1 MPVKVQVPP
10 NLRPHTDNKG
20 VVELEGATVGAVL
33 EALHAAYPATAG
45 KVIDKGSL
53 RRTLN
58 VFLNNEDIRVLG
70 GLAAPVKDGDDLA
83 VIPTVSGGEDDED
96 DGEEEGDDVPEGA
109 AIFPAI
115 PAELGVSPL
124 LLSSV
129 HAMVFLGGSE
139 AAIVNPEAA
148 HEAIGQMAEYLQRLR
163 GPELVRVQEDMAT
176 LEGYARRAK
185 WPKGLVLALKGL
197 LEDLG
202 VGGDAPPDDGE
213 DDEE

>member
-33 EALHAAYPATAG
+33 EALHAQYPATAG

-58 VFLNNEDIRVLG
+58 VFLNNEDIRTLG
-70 GLAAPVKDGDDLA
+70 GLAAPVKDGDDIA
-83 VIPTVSGGEDDED
+83 VIPTVSGGEDEDED
-96 DGEEEGDDVPEGA
+96 EEGDEVPDGA
-109 AIFPAI
+109 AIFPEI
-115 PAELGVSPL
+115 PADLGVNPL

-129 HAMVFLGGSE
+129 HAMVFLAGSE
-139 AAIVNPEAA
+139 RAIVNPEAA
-148 HEAIGQMAEYLQRLR
+148 DEAVQQMAAYLQRLT
-163 GPELVRVQEDMAT
+163 GPELRRVQEDMAT
-176 LEGYARRAK
+176 LEGYARHAK
-185 WPKGLVLALKGL
+185 WPKGLILALKGL

-202 VGGDAPPDDGE
+202 VGAGAGAAD
-213 DDEE
+213 DDEGGDEG